1 MCGDSGAVSR
11 PAARNHTHNVDQTR
25 VKTVHV
31 LSDALSLRLG
41 SARTTSSISEYD
53 TCTWGFSCHVVTL
66 LISFIA
72 GHDLGTVILK
82 DASDSSS
89 VHRVHGIQRIAREV
103 SLSTNSEN
111 VNGTSFRVQAC
122 PLSI

>member
-11 PAARNHTHNVDQTR
+11 PAARNHATHTTSIR
-25 VKTVHV
+25 LRRYTCS
-31 LSDALSLRLG
+31 LTLSLDGWDRL
-41 SARTTSSISEYD
+41 TTSSISEYD

-66 LISFIA
+66 LISFIV